1 MRRMRM
7 NMGAT
12 KAMRAASGNLA
23 ARRGSTLILVVA
35 TLALLAVLTVAYVSI
50 GGGDR
55 RSARTTTQAAEIERQ
70 AEHIGDYLVGIVGDD
85 ALSVY
90 FEGFSPGTGANRDP
104 IFRTEAVDV
113 PRTDFNRTFDGEP
126 ASGSSTPEP
135 QDNYY
140 GLAFTPTG
148 SLPPLRA
155 SDDPADTAISLF
167 TAGGDLL
174 PFGPSDPWLAAS
186 EPTYVRGASDTF
198 SSPAYLDRVDWTKIS
213 NVGPNGLF
221 SNLFNMRGDFDAAPG
236 VSAGEM
242 SDPNTMYV
250 TDRNG
255 DPVQVLIYG
264 GSATPEIPAHFDSLQ
279 VGSFRPVNFDNGFG
293 VGDAEYMPYMWADAD
308 GDGFFDSRWQEL
320 VDVTVPGASAGT
332 FIPRSVIPTE
342 GQLRWFVAA
351 RIVDLSGRVNVNTA
365 RGLLQPIVTSTGY
378 DGAPTNADRLGASPA
393 DIDLRR
399 VLTMENAWAQFD
411 RFLDEAPQP
420 ATTGAQ
426 NYEDYE
432 NEAIAR
438 EIGEQGVVA
447 LRRVLNG
454 EQPPAGALMPEPR
467 DDPLMAD
474 ARRLEYSEF
483 RRSGGGILQ
492 SDVEG
497 AYRQFGFG
505 LEDLA
510 DLLAF
515 EGLNNP
521 QSLSNLERAGGGRV
535 FPEENLSPLRE
546 NRSLQVERDL
556 SAPDAALAQKH
567 VGVRQ
572 HLTTISGGIPRVP
585 ARVQLVSSPTALDVF
600 TTISSL
606 PDSTVAID
614 PLSQDPTV
622 LQDGYRLLNLAA
634 PQDLPT
640 GSTSAEIAAR
650 LRRNAHPMFR
660 TYANALMP
668 AADEFGAWSD
678 GDWQTTFYGFDR
690 LFALR
695 TAAHAV
701 ANTIDMFD
709 GDDVPSAFTLLVD
722 GDGSTRADLENDP
735 AWQDAFPWWSQPETL
750 GSSAPPGVSGRLDFG
765 DSRLPSGLTETDGVG
780 AMNVYGLEVHPFITQ
795 VSLYNVFTDAPN
807 AAGGDME
814 YVPPTGPGGGPI
826 FGPGGGGGAQPI
838 TIDFDTST
846 SNADFVGQV
855 LAVQLSN
862 PYTTDI
868 VVRNDQFYVRFGE
881 LGGSVASPQLPDGLE
896 VPAGTRIPAGESVV
910 LYVDTQVSA
919 NERLPQRAASAA
931 ASFFSVQAA
940 DVASWLNLHFNDDPN
955 VSVTRFDVD
964 ASGVDDFLAGPPGG
978 VAANSDANREVTLWT
993 RLNRVTVGT
1002 DPDAFTDVMLD
1013 RLFDPVPL
1021 SDRPTLDR
1029 RPPAANT
1036 DVETTVAGPEGMTPA
1051 DAIDN
1056 TGFTI
1061 VTWGTI
1067 ARPTGTVSAPRGALP
1082 AYILEKPF
1090 VEIGSPLNGV
1100 ATDDLTL
1107 PDPLT
1112 SGFSLNRGQFVGGNK
1127 LRSAEENLLDV
1138 VSDAGGTK
1146 GSAAQI
1152 ASDIVLPVDDTMHR
1166 VRIAVSPAQHPDG
1179 IAFSDL
1185 YANPLR
1191 NDNRGL
1197 LDASSTQTS
1206 RMLRP
1211 GDFLG
1216 APAVGPVQMPARD
1229 GGVDPLVLDWFTTGE
1244 LLTLA
1249 LGYDLALGPN
1259 QPGSYPS
1266 LPEDTFE
1273 LLDRGHLSLNLPA
1286 PFVDRDGTGDFTS
1299 GDDRRGLGVPH
1310 AMAITSNITTIE
1322 APVNT
1327 RTPIAGLINLNTAT
1341 EVTSSVLPGLTPTFE
1356 STIDPALAWIEDG
1369 STPLHD
1375 ARSDVAAGIRSY
1387 RDKSA
1392 ALPRAGVTVPFYGTS
1407 AWGDGD
1413 PLDLIGRQESTG
1425 IIGLREDAGL
1435 LSVGEMLA
1443 ADTLPA
1449 GGPVLGPATYARPHM
1464 IRRLGQDGRSL
1475 DVEGVDAVRY
1485 AIGGAI
1491 EGAVDRGVSGLG
1503 FNDDGIEDDY
1513 DEQLALFN
1521 GVANTVTVR
1530 SDVYAIWFV
1539 MHGYARE
1546 DVEGLRPDD
1555 PMVPSV
1561 ARRYLMVVD
1570 RSNVRRA
1577 GDKPNVLLF
1586 DELPL

>member
-12 KAMRAASGNLA
+12 KALRAASGNLA

-90 FEGFSPGTGANRDP
+90 FEGFDP
-104 IFRTEAVDV
+104 SGQPVFKTEAVDM

-126 ASGSSTPEP
+126 ASGPSTPQP

-155 SDDPADTAISLF
+155 SDDPSDPAISLF
-167 TAGGDLL
+167 TANGDLL

-186 EPTYVRGASDTF
+186 EPTYVREASGTF
-198 SSPAYLDRVDWTKIS
+198 SSPAYVDRVDWAKIS
-213 NVGPNGLF
+213 NIGPNGLF
-221 SNLFNMRGDFDAAPG
+221 SNLFNMRGNFDAAPG
-236 VSAGEM
+236 VGSGEM
-242 SDPNTMYV
+242 SDPSRMYV

-351 RIVDLSGRVNVNTA
+351 RIVDLSGRVNINTA
-365 RGLLQPIVTSTGY
+365 RGLLQPIVTSAGY

-393 DIDLRR
+393 DIDARR
-399 VLTMENAWAQFD
+399 VLTHENAWAQFN

-420 ATTGAQ
+420 ATAGAQ
-426 NYEDYE
+426 DYEDYE
-432 NEAIAR
+432 DEVIAR
-438 EIGEQGVVA
+438 DVGEQGFIAV
-447 LRRVLNG
+447 RRVLDG
-454 EQPPAGALMPEPR
+454 EQPPAGFLMPEPR
-467 DDPLMAD
+467 DEPLMPD
-474 ARRLEYSEF
+474 ERRFEYSEF

-492 SDVEG
+492 NDVEG
-497 AYRQFGFG
+497 TYRQYGFG

-521 QSLSNLERAGGGRV
+521 QSLSSLERAVGGRDGA
-535 FPEENLSPLRE
+535 EDNLSPLRE

-556 SAPDAALAQKH
+556 SDPDAALAQKH
-567 VGVRQ
+567 IGVRQ
-572 HLTTISGGIPRVP
+572 HLTTLSGGIPRVP
-585 ARVQLVSSPTALDVF
+585 SRVQLVSSPTALDVF
-600 TTISSL
+600 TSISSL
-606 PDSTVAID
+606 PDSTVALD

-622 LQDGYRLLNLAA
+622 LQDGYRLLGLAA

-640 GSTSAEIAAR
+640 GSTTGEISAR
-650 LRRNAHPMFR
+650 LRRNVHPMFR
-660 TYANALMP
+660 TYASALVP
-668 AADEFGAWSD
+668 SAEESGAWSD
-678 GDWQTTFYGFDR
+678 DAWQTTFYGFDR

-735 AWQDAFPWWSQPETL
+735 AWQDAFPWWSQPEVL

-765 DSRLPSGLTETDGVG
+765 DARLPAGLIETDGVA

-795 VSLYNVFTDAPN
+795 VSLYNMFTDAPE
-807 AAGGDME
+807 AVGGDME

-846 SNADFVGQV
+846 SNTDFVGQV

-868 VVRNDQFYVRFGE
+868 VVRNDQYYVRFGE
-881 LGGSVASPQLPDGLE
+881 LGGPVAIPQLPDGLE
-896 VPAGTRIPAGESVV
+896 VPAGTRIPAGGSIV

-919 NERLPQRAASAA
+919 NERVPQRAARAA
-931 ASFFSVQAA
+931 ASFFGVQAS
-940 DVASWLNLHFNDDPN
+940 DVESWLNLHFGDDPN
-955 VSVTRFDVD
+955 VDVTRFDVD
-964 ASGVDDFLAGPPGG
+964 ASGVDDFLAGSPGG
-978 VAANSDANREVTLWT
+978 VALDSDANREVTLWT
-993 RLNRVTVGT
+993 RLNRVAVGT
-1002 DPDAFTDVMLD
+1002 DPNAFTDVMLD
-1013 RLFDPVPL
+1013 RLLDPVPL

-1029 RPPAANT
+1029 RPPGTNT
-1036 DVETTVAGPEGMTPA
+1036 DVDTTVAGPEGMTPA
-1051 DAIDN
+1051 EAIDN
-1056 TGFTI
+1056 TGFSI

-1067 ARPTGTVSAPRGALP
+1067 ARPAGAVSAPLGALP

-1090 VEIGSPLNGV
+1090 VEVGAPLNDA
-1100 ATDDLTL
+1100 ATDDLML
-1107 PDPLT
+1107 PAPLT
-1112 SGFSLNRGQFVGGNK
+1112 PGFSLNRGQFVGGNK
-1127 LRSAEENLLDV
+1127 LRSAERSLLDIV
-1138 VSDAGGTK
+1138 RDPAGTK
-1146 GSAAQI
+1146 GQTAQVP
-1152 ASDIVLPVDDTMHR
+1152 SDIVLDVEDTSHR
-1166 VRIAVSPAQHPDG
+1166 VRITVSPTEHTRG
-1179 IAFSDL
+1179 LAFSDL
-1185 YANPLR
+1185 YASPLR

-1197 LDASSTQTS
+1197 LDSSSTQSS

-1229 GGVDPLVLDWFTTGE
+1229 GGVDPLLLDWFTTGE

-1249 LGYDLALGPN
+1249 LGYDEALGPN
-1259 QPGSYPS
+1259 QPGSYPG

-1286 PFVDRDGTGDFTS
+1286 PFVDVDTS
-1299 GDDRRGLGVPH
+1299 GDFSAGDERRGLGVPH

-1327 RTPIAGLINLNTAT
+1327 RTPIAGLVNLNTAT
-1341 EVTSSVLPGLTPTFE
+1341 EVASSVLPGLTPTFE
-1356 STIDPALAWIEDG
+1356 STVDPTLAWIEDG

-1392 ALPRAGVTVPFYGTS
+1392 ALTRAGASDAFFSTS
-1407 AWGDGD
+1407 AWGDSD
-1413 PLDLIGRQESTG
+1413 PEDLFGRQDSTG
-1425 IIGLREDAGL
+1425 IIGLREDGGL

-1449 GGPVLGPATYARPHM
+1449 GGPVLGPSTYARPHM

-1475 DVEGVDAVRY
+1475 DVDGVDAVRY
-1485 AIGGAI
+1485 AVG
-1491 EGAVDRGVSGLG
+1491 GAVDRGVSGGG
-1503 FNDDGIEDDY
+1503 FNDDGIADDY

-1577 GDKPNVLLF
+1577 GDKPNILLF